1 VVVDT
6 EIVLLALV
14 PVDMEGMVLLL
25 LLGDMGH
32 LMQGMQMQAAMEEVV
47 LAVAVL
53 SATCVNRKVTL
64 QKNVQIT
71 LVEVELG
78 PPMVATVAMVVVVL
92 LLLLLVAAVVAVFN
106 QTSVTNVGKVATLP
120 GIVQVKEEVE
130 VVDMVGEALV
140 EVESKVEG
148 VVMRGKEMG
157 AMVVVIE

>member
-14 PVDMEGMVLLL
+14 PVDMEGVVLLL
-25 LLGDMGH
+25 LLGEMGH
-32 LMQGMQMQAAMEEVV
+32 LMLGMQMQAAMEEVV

-78 PPMVATVAMVVVVL
+78 LPMVATVSMVVVVVVVVV
-92 LLLLLVAAVVAVFN
+92 VAAVVAVFN

-130 VVDMVGEALV
+130 VVDMEGEAL
-140 EVESKVEG
+140 VEG

>member
-1 VVVDT
+1 
-6 EIVLLALV
+6 
-14 PVDMEGMVLLL
+14 
-25 LLGDMGH
+25 
-32 LMQGMQMQAAMEEVV
+32 MEEVV

-78 PPMVATVAMVVVVL
+78 PPMVATV
-92 LLLLLVAAVVAVFN
+92 VAVFN

-130 VVDMVGEALV
+130 VVDMAEEALV

>member
-1 VVVDT
+1 VH
-6 EIVLLALV
+6 
-14 PVDMEGMVLLL
+14 MEGVALPL

-32 LMQGMQMQAAMEEVV
+32 LMLGMQMEAAMEEAV

-78 PPMVATVAMVVVVL
+78 PPMVATVAMVVVV
-92 LLLLLVAAVVAVFN
+92 VAAVVAVFN
-106 QTSVTNVGKVATLP
+106 QTSVTNVGKAATLP

-130 VVDMVGEALV
+130 VVDMAGEALV

>member
-6 EIVLLALV
+6 EIVLLAPV
-14 PVDMEGMVLLL
+14 PVHMEGVVLLL
-25 LLGDMGH
+25 PLGDMGH
-32 LMQGMQMQAAMEEVV
+32 LMLGMQMQAAMEEAV

-53 SATCVNRKVTL
+53 SATSVNKKVTL

-78 PPMVATVAMVVVVL
+78 PPMVATVAMVVLVVV
-92 LLLLLVAAVVAVFN
+92 VAAVVAVFN
-106 QTSVTNVGKVATLP
+106 QTSVTNVGKAATLP

-130 VVDMVGEALV
+130 VVDMAGEALV

>member
-14 PVDMEGMVLLL
+14 PVDMEGVVLLL

-32 LMQGMQMQAAMEEVV
+32 LMLGMQMQAAMEEVV

-78 PPMVATVAMVVVVL
+78 PPMVATVAMVVVVV
-92 LLLLLVAAVVAVFN
+92 VAAVVAVFN
-106 QTSVTNVGKVATLP
+106 QTSVTNVGKAATLP

-130 VVDMVGEALV
+130 VVDMAGEALV

>member
-6 EIVLLALV
+6 ETVLLALV
-14 PVDMEGMVLLL
+14 SMDMEGVVLLL

-32 LMQGMQMQAAMEEVV
+32 LMLGMQMQAAMEEVV

-71 LVEVELG
+71 LVEVELR
-78 PPMVATVAMVVVVL
+78 PPMVATVAMVVVVVVVV
-92 LLLLLVAAVVAVFN
+92 VAAVVAVFN

-130 VVDMVGEALV
+130 VVDMAEEALV

-157 AMVVVIE
+157 ATVVVIE

>member
-6 EIVLLALV
+6 ETVLLALV
-14 PVDMEGMVLLL
+14 SMDMEGVVLLL

-32 LMQGMQMQAAMEEVV
+32 LMLGMQMQAAMEEVV

-71 LVEVELG
+71 LVEVELR
-78 PPMVATVAMVVVVL
+78 PPMVATVAMVVVVVVVVV
-92 LLLLLVAAVVAVFN
+92 VAAVVAVFN

-130 VVDMVGEALV
+130 VVDMAEEALV

-157 AMVVVIE
+157 ATVVVIE

>member
-6 EIVLLALV
+6 ETVLLALV
-14 PVDMEGMVLLL
+14 PVDMEGVVLLL

-32 LMQGMQMQAAMEEVV
+32 LMLGMQMQAAMEEVV

-78 PPMVATVAMVVVVL
+78 PPMVATV
-92 LLLLLVAAVVAVFN
+92 VAVFN

-130 VVDMVGEALV
+130 VVDMAEEALV

>member
-14 PVDMEGMVLLL
+14 PVDMEGVVLLL

-32 LMQGMQMQAAMEEVV
+32 LMLGMQMQAAMEEVV

-78 PPMVATVAMVVVVL
+78 LPMVATVSMVVVVVVVVV
-92 LLLLLVAAVVAVFN
+92 VAAVVAVFN

-130 VVDMVGEALV
+130 VVDMEGEAL
-140 EVESKVEG
+140 VEG

>member
-14 PVDMEGMVLLL
+14 PVDMEGVVLLL

-32 LMQGMQMQAAMEEVV
+32 LMLGMQMQAAMEEVV

-78 PPMVATVAMVVVVL
+78 PPMVATVAMVVLVV
-92 LLLLLVAAVVAVFN
+92 VAAVVAVFN

>member
-6 EIVLLALV
+6 ETVLLALV
-14 PVDMEGMVLLL
+14 PADMEGVVLLL

-32 LMQGMQMQAAMEEVV
+32 LMLGMQMQAAMEEVV

-53 SATCVNRKVTL
+53 SAICVNRKVTL

-78 PPMVATVAMVVVVL
+78 PPMVATVAMVVVVV
-92 LLLLLVAAVVAVFN
+92 VAAVVAVFN
-106 QTSVTNVGKVATLP
+106 QTNVTNVGKVATLP

>member
-14 PVDMEGMVLLL
+14 PVDMEGVVLLL

-32 LMQGMQMQAAMEEVV
+32 LMLGMQMQAAMEEVV

-78 PPMVATVAMVVVVL
+78 PPMVATVAMVVVVVV
-92 LLLLLVAAVVAVFN
+92 VAAVVAVFN
-106 QTSVTNVGKVATLP
+106 QTSVTNVGKVATLA

>member
-1 VVVDT
+1 MVVDT
-6 EIVLLALV
+6 ETVLLALV
-14 PVDMEGMVLLL
+14 PVHMEGVALPL

-32 LMQGMQMQAAMEEVV
+32 LMLGMQMEAAMEEAV

-78 PPMVATVAMVVVVL
+78 PPMVATVAMVVVVVVV
-92 LLLLLVAAVVAVFN
+92 LLLVAAVVAVFN

-130 VVDMVGEALV
+130 VVDMAGEALV

>member
-6 EIVLLALV
+6 ETVLLALV
-14 PVDMEGMVLLL
+14 PVDMEGVVLLL

-32 LMQGMQMQAAMEEVV
+32 LMLGMRMQAAMEEVV

-78 PPMVATVAMVVVVL
+78 PPMVATVAMVVVVV
-92 LLLLLVAAVVAVFN
+92 VAAVVAVFN

-130 VVDMVGEALV
+130 VVDMVEEALV

>member
-6 EIVLLALV
+6 ETVLLALV
-14 PVDMEGMVLLL
+14 PVDMEGVVLLL

-32 LMQGMQMQAAMEEVV
+32 LMLGMQMQAAMEEVV

-78 PPMVATVAMVVVVL
+78 PPMVATVAMVVVVV
-92 LLLLLVAAVVAVFN
+92 VAAVVAVFN

-130 VVDMVGEALV
+130 VVDMAEEALV

>member
-14 PVDMEGMVLLL
+14 PVDMEGVVLLL

-32 LMQGMQMQAAMEEVV
+32 LMLGMQMQAAMEEVV

-78 PPMVATVAMVVVVL
+78 LPMVATVSMVVVVVVVV
-92 LLLLLVAAVVAVFN
+92 VAAVVAVFN

-130 VVDMVGEALV
+130 VVDMEGEAL
-140 EVESKVEG
+140 VEG